1 MVPADRSKPLTE
13 ERLIKM
19 ASRGNLEAFN
29 QLVLSYQDAAFQY
42 SYALLGEAASAED
55 NTQESFI
62 KAFHKISSFRGGSFR
77 AWLLKIVANTAYD
90 SMRQS
95 RRHPVQPLYPRDE
108 YDEEIETPSWLVD
121 PFASVEQTVEQNE
134 TAERLYALLNELP
147 ETYRSVLTLVDIYE
161 MDYLEVASILNV
173 PMGTVKSRLARA
185 RLQMRGKIQRG
196 LDEFPIVKRT
206 IPTMTS

>member
-1 MVPADRSKPLTE
+1 MAPADRTKPLAE

-29 QLVLSYQDAAFQY
+29 QLVLCYQDAAFQY
-42 SYALLGEAASAED
+42 SYALLGEADSAED
-55 NTQESFI
+55 NAQESFI
-62 KAFHKISSFRGGSFR
+62 KAFQKIRSFRGGSFR

-95 RRHPVQPLYPRDE
+95 RRHPLQPLYPRDE

-121 PFASVEQTVEQNE
+121 PAASVEQTVEQNE
-134 TAERLYALLNELP
+134 TAERLYALLDELP
-147 ETYRSVLTLVDIYE
+147 EAYRSVLTLVDIYE
-161 MDYLEVASILNV
+161 MDYSEVASILDV

-185 RLQMRGKIQRG
+185 RLQLRGKIQRS
-196 LDEFPIVKRT
+196 LDEFPAFKQT
-206 IPTMTS
+206 IPSMSS